1 MFKRQALFVVLV
13 FLLTTL
19 FIGWR
24 AEQSGIAQ
32 GQELKP
38 EWPTRDIK
46 IIVPYKPGG
55 GYDIKA
61 RLVAPLIAK
70 YLPHKANVVILN
82 VSGAGGSIGLRQG
95 AMSKPD
101 GYTLVLT
108 DPLVVGTFHKMG
120 KLGTLD
126 PKTLTFLGQLEQM
139 GCVVIFG
146 KTGRF
151 KKLDDMRGQTIRF
164 SSVGDNELPSGA
176 LAEALGGKALLI
188 AYDGLPESIMA
199 AARGDIDAAVASANT
214 AARQIKALEGKLVP
228 IAMIGGHNPRLPGVK
243 TVTELGINI
252 DEEIGVHR
260 ICIGGPPNMPIE
272 VQKIVREAIHKA
284 THDPEFAAG
293 MEKAGYDAVP
303 LGGSELEVAVNK
315 IFKLVDKYEMY
326 LPKAKD

>member
-1 MFKRQALFVVLV
+1 MFKRQALLVV
-13 FLLTTL
+13 FISLLTTL
-19 FIGWR
+19 FIGWG

-38 EWPTRDIK
+38 KWPTRDIK

-55 GYDIKA
+55 GFDIKA
-61 RLVAPLIAK
+61 RLVAPLIVK
-70 YLPHKANVVILN
+70 YLPHKVNVVILN
-82 VSGAGGSIGLRQG
+82 VSGAGGSIGLREG
-95 AMSKPD
+95 AMSNPD

-120 KLGTLD
+120 KLGSLD
-126 PKTLTFLGQLEQM
+126 PKTITFLGQLEQM
-139 GCVVIFG
+139 GCVVTLG

-151 KKLDDMRGQTIRF
+151 KKFDDMRGQVIRF

-176 LAEALGGKALLI
+176 LAEAMGAKALLV

-199 AARGDIDAAVASANT
+199 VARGDIDVVVASANT
-214 AARQIKALEGKLVP
+214 AVRQIKALEGKLVP

-252 DEEIGVHR
+252 DEEVGVHR

-272 VQKIVREAIHKA
+272 VQKILREAIHKA
-284 THDPEFAAG
+284 THDPEFASG
-293 MEKAGYDAVP
+293 MDKAGYDAVP
-303 LGGSELEVAVNK
+303 LGGSELQVVVDK
-315 IFKLVDKYEMY
+315 IFKLVDKYERY
-326 LPKAKD
+326 LPKE